1 MSDNPPPMAMPEM
14 RVTGTAQDPFSVR
27 PNLRPPYAPPPPPP
41 GRGDAAAN
49 AAINWART
57 IQVSSRGVT
66 VPTTLGKVID
76 NPTLFSDAE
85 FKLPELDRA
94 TLILSKMD
102 GDVLNLGSFRGTT
115 ERTLEQFRAPA
126 ESVAVDNTAFLTLV
140 KPHDSGAIIDPET
153 GKVITTQAAL
163 AKLPGSTQNEM
174 QGKVIFREPEKAR
187 GFAGALENMPPEAW
201 ATLALGVGNLALG
214 TASFFM
220 QYQAREDMLKMQLRE
235 NEKSRE
241 HDVNMLQM
249 RLGATGGGGGTSA
262 GTGVQRTV
270 GTTFR

>member
-1 MSDNPPPMAMPEM
+1 MTQGADQRFEGLPDLKVVGNTEQ
-14 RVTGTAQDPFSVR
+14 RTAPVPSAV
-27 PNLRPPYAPPPPPP
+27 APPPPPP

-49 AAINWART
+49 AAIAWARA

-85 FKLPELDRA
+85 FKLSERDRA
-94 TLILSKMD
+94 TLILSKME
-102 GDVLNLGSFRGTT
+102 GDVLNLSSFPGVTA
-115 ERTLEQFRAPA
+115 RTIEQFRAPA

-140 KPHDSGAIIDPET
+140 KPHDSGAIIDPEA
-153 GKVITTQAAL
+153 GGRVSTTREAF
-163 AKLPGSTQNEM
+163 AKLTPKQQNEM

-201 ATLALGVGNLALG
+201 ASLALGVGNLALG
-214 TASFFM
+214 FASFFM